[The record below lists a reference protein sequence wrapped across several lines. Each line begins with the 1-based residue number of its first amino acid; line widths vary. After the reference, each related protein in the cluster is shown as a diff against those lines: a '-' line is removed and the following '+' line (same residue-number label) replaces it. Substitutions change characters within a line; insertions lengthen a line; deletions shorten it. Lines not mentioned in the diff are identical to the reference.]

1 MKKKKKGKIDHER
14 SHHLE
19 LLYINKKKIIHL

>member
-1 MKKKKKGKIDHER
+1 MKKKKGKIDYER